1 MSDGDNYYIVRG
13 AKMRCEKGTHARKI
27 NLPVSHGSYVKGK
40 PMMNQGDNVVNKN
53 ISYFGICHECQE
65 GEDIYLIGEDGNQL
79 PPGKKCLVQIAGE
92 WSDTKVDTLVEGK
105 AALTTD
111 SWLVCS
117 KYQGKIKFETNG
129 QEEK

>member
-13 AKMRCEKGTHARKI
+13 AKMRCNKGSHARKI

-40 PMMNQGDNVVNKN
+40 PMMNQGDNVVDKN
-53 ISYFGICHECQE
+53 ISYFGICSECQE
-65 GEDIYLIGEDGNQL
+65 GDDIYLIAEDGSTIN
-79 PPGKKCLVQIAGE
+79 GKKCLVEIFGE
-92 WSDTKVDTLVEGK
+92 WSDVKEDTLVEGK
-105 AALTTD
+105 GALTTD

-129 QEEK
+129 QEEE